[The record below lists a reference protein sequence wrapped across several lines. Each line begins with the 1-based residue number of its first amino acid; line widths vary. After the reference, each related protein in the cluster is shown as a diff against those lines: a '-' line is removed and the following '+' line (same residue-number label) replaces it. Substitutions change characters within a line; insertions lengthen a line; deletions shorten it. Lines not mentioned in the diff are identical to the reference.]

1 MIDSMK
7 TTIRTASLGL
17 IAAGPLLSGGA
28 RADGADPQAWID
40 AQVDG
45 SETLSISAAR
55 VSKGDAAYFGAGPAD
70 SDAQTPA
77 DVATRYQIGSL
88 TKAFT
93 HLLLAEMAAVGAVG
107 YDTTVADLIGERVE
121 FANPDVGRI
130 TLLEL
135 ATHTSGLPRL
145 PANLAFDE
153 PADPYAGYG
162 EDDLLAAIASAR
174 HKQPLGDHY
183 AYSNFGAGLLGYLLG
198 RVDGGGYAG
207 ALTERV
213 LGPLGLA
220 ATGFDPADRRA
231 AGFSDGEV
239 VPDWTFDAMA
249 GAGALW
255 SSAEDLVRLARIMLG
270 ILDNRL
276 EHALDADREVIEPAA
291 NGYAVTRVWHVA
303 ESPDGPVYWHNGGT
317 SGFQSFFGFRPATDE
332 AVVLLVSGKADAT
345 EAGMR
350 WLDAGPGDAPEPAI
364 DTSVTGQYGL
374 VGGAGL
380 GVFARDGNIM
390 AQLAGQSAHPV
401 TAVGD
406 GWYTHDVFDASLRFI
421 REGGAVVAVEL
432 VQNGLVQRAERVGD
446 TAEAATRAEVS
457 LNEEALREFIGE
469 YALNPNTKFTIRL
482 AGDRLEAKLTG
493 QQFLPI
499 HARGDDVFFYKVV
512 DAELHFERDEAGE
525 VDALVLHQGG
535 IRQRAERID

>member
-28 RADGADPQAWID
+28 PADAADPQAWID
-40 AQVDG
+40 EQVG
-45 SETLSISAAR
+45 GNETLSISAAR
-55 VSKGDAAYFGAGPAD
+55 VSTGDAAYFGAGPAD
-70 SDAQTPA
+70 ADAQTPA

-107 YDTTVADLIGERVE
+107 YDTTVADLRARAKITSHFRIPLARRLRPLLGREILNVSPATLAVSLGRRNHIRRTTGRANREVIFARALIGERVE

-162 EDDLLAAIASAR
+162 EGDLLAAIASAR
-174 HKQPLGDHY
+174 HKQPLGDYY

-198 RVDGGGYAG
+198 RVDGGGYPR

-220 ATGFDPADRRA
+220 AAGFDPADRRA
-231 AGFSDGEV
+231 AGFSGGEV

-270 ILDNRL
+270 LSEHRL

-303 ESPDGPVYWHNGGT
+303 ESPDGAVYWHNGGT
-317 SGFQSFFGFRPATDE
+317 SGPST
-332 AVVLLVSGKADAT
+332 
-345 EAGMR
+345 
-350 WLDAGPGDAPEPAI
+350 
-364 DTSVTGQYGL
+364 
-374 VGGAGL
+374 
-380 GVFARDGNIM
+380 
-390 AQLAGQSAHPV
+390 
-401 TAVGD
+401 
-406 GWYTHDVFDASLRFI
+406 
-421 REGGAVVAVEL
+421 
-432 VQNGLVQRAERVGD
+432 
-446 TAEAATRAEVS
+446 
-457 LNEEALREFIGE
+457 
-469 YALNPNTKFTIRL
+469 
-482 AGDRLEAKLTG
+482 
-493 QQFLPI
+493 
-499 HARGDDVFFYKVV
+499 
-512 DAELHFERDEAGE
+512 
-525 VDALVLHQGG
+525 
-535 IRQRAERID
+535 